1 MHNNVVF
8 VSFDFLRDFFGPVFF
23 SEKKVENNLNQSNTL
38 NIMEVEN
45 NIILAL
51 DVLNME
57 EAITVVGSVSDY
69 LNTIKI
75 GYPLVLSEGLESIT
89 TVKEEFKCNIIADFK
104 VADIPATN
112 EKIADLTFEAG
123 ADAVIVHGFV
133 GDDSAIACMD
143 SAKKYG
149 KDIFLL
155 TEMSHPGASM
165 FLQQHA
171 EGIAK
176 MGVELGITNFVGPST
191 KLDRLE
197 KIRSI
202 IGDESFLISPG
213 VGTQGG
219 DPKDTLKFADAL
231 IVGRSIYLSEDPKK
245 AVEDIIDSIKP

>member
-1 MHNNVVF
+1 
-8 VSFDFLRDFFGPVFF
+8 
-23 SEKKVENNLNQSNTL
+23 
-38 NIMEVEN
+38 MEVEN

-57 EAITVVGSVSDY
+57 EALTIVESVSDY

-75 GYPLVLSEGLESIT
+75 GYPLVLSEGLQAVT
-89 TVKEEFKCNIIADFK
+89 TIKEEFNSNVIADFK

-123 ADAVIVHGFV
+123 ADAIIVHGFV
-133 GDDSAIACMD
+133 GEDSALACMN
-143 SAKKYG
+143 SAEKYG

-171 EGIAK
+171 EDIAK
-176 MGVELGITNFVGPST
+176 MGVELGITNYVGPST

-197 KIRSI
+197 KIRSV
-202 IGDESFLISPG
+202 IGESSFLISPG

-231 IVGRSIYLSEDPKK
+231 IVGRSIYLSKDPKK
-245 AVEDIIDSIKP
+245 AVENIIGSIKS

>member
-1 MHNNVVF
+1 
-8 VSFDFLRDFFGPVFF
+8 
-23 SEKKVENNLNQSNTL
+23 
-38 NIMEVEN
+38 MEVEN

-51 DVLNME
+51 DVLNMT
-57 EAITVVGSVSDY
+57 EALRIVESVSGY

-75 GYPLVLSEGLESIT
+75 GYPLVLSEGLQSIT
-89 TVKEEFKCNIIADFK
+89 TIQEEFNCSIIADFK

-112 EKIADLTFEAG
+112 RKIADLTFEAG

-133 GDDSAIACMD
+133 GDDSALACMG
-143 SAKKYG
+143 SAEKYD

-171 EGIAK
+171 EDIAK
-176 MGVELGITNFVGPST
+176 MGVDLGITNFVGPST

-197 KIRSI
+197 KIRSV
-202 IGDESFLISPG
+202 IGKDSFLISPG

-245 AVEDIIDSIKP
+245 AVENIIENIKS